1 MMVIIHNLVSVH
13 RVTEKS
19 RVRKRHN
26 TIIPGNPEQVT
37 DGAKHI
43 STLKAREEE
52 QKRRRLAAEE
62 EIDKVRKARNQLRP
76 STIDYTSREG

>member
-1 MMVIIHNLVSVH
+1 MH
-13 RVTEKS
+13 RVTEKP

-52 QKRRRLAAEE
+52 QKRRRIAAEE
-62 EIDKVRKARNQLRP
+62 EADKVRKARNQLRFA
-76 STIDYTSREG
+76 TIDHIPREE